1 MKNSLFFHKIV
12 NNTIVC
18 KTAVLGTK
26 KSTINGVTVYDREQ
40 GNVSYGL
47 LCLLD
52 ESGNSLD
59 PSALGLKKNQELKGF
74 QLSSNPVL
82 DQETDEPTGMFWVES
97 TQ

>member
-1 MKNSLFFHKIV
+1 MKNHLFFHKIV

-59 PSALGLKKNQELKGF
+59 PSTLGLKKNQELKGF